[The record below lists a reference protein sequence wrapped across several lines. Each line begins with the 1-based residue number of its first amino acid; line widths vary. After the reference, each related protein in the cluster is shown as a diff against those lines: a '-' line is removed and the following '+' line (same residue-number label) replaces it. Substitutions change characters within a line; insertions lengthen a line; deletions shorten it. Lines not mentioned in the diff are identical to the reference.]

1 MNVRDEMMIAN
12 KVTFDEEYTI
22 NQSLWFEINIL
33 RMTFL
38 KVINSDGVLH

>member
-1 MNVRDEMMIAN
+1 MKARDEMSIAR
-12 KVTFDEEYTI
+12 KVVIDEEYTI

-38 KVINSDGVLH
+38 KVIRSDGVLH